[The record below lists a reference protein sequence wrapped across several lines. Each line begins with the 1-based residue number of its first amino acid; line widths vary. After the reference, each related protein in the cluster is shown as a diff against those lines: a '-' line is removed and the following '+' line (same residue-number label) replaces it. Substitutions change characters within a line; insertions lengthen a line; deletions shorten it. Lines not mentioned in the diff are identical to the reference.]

1 MSLLFTLSRF
11 KEGEE
16 LKYLA
21 DAGNLIRPE
30 RNTLLVNF
38 QDVEEHSTKLATI
51 IQEHYYQYVSVQCII
66 IMTVIP
72 SHLIRGSH
80 SLPLL
85 LL

>member
-1 MSLLFTLSRF
+1 MCFCDFSLCDCLNLCRF

-51 IQEHYYQYVSVQCII
+51 IQEHYYQYVRSISCTITCITI
-66 IMTVIP
+66 T
-72 SHLIRGSH
+72 
-80 SLPLL
+80 
-85 LL
+85 